1 MRTPTGEIITQYD
14 LHSCEKLGMVKYDF
28 LVTEV
33 SDKLAET
40 LKMLQEDGEIESY
53 LSLKQIYDK
62 YLHPNVLPIDDMKYW
77 KPIQN
82 VEVLGLFQFDSDVG
96 MQAAKKIKP
105 SSIMELADA
114 NGLMRLMTNEKGQET
129 PMEKYVRFKND
140 IALWYQEM
148 DEYGL
153 TKEEQQILKPYF
165 LKSYGVPPSQEQMMQ
180 MLMDPN
186 ICHFSLADAN
196 AARKIVGKKQMSKI
210 PALQQQI
217 LDQASSPALGQYVW
231 RFGIGPQMGYSFSII
246 HALAYSFIGF
256 QTAYAATRWNPIYWN
271 TANLIVN
278 SGSLEGY
285 ENEEDD
291 TEAKEKQTDYTKLA
305 RALGDIIGAGIK
317 VSLVDINKSQFSF
330 KPDIENNQILFG
342 MKALSGI
349 NSEAIDKII
358 AGRPYANIADF
369 MERCPLNKTQMISLI
384 KAGAFD
390 RLEIDWAREV
400 KMEPRMLVMAYYL
413 SKACD
418 PKTKL
423 TLQNF
428 NGLIQRNLIP
438 AELEHQRRVFEFN
451 KYLKANTKVGK
462 YFVFNEACDAFYQ
475 EFYDKEKLEII
486 NGLTCIQQKTWD
498 GIYQKEMDAARDW
511 LKSHQGEVLREL
523 NRQLFLELW
532 EKYAKGSFSSWEM
545 ESLCF
550 YYHDHELA
558 NVDMA
563 KYGISDFFSLPEEPE
578 VEYYFKRN
586 GHDIPIWK
594 THKIIGTVIAKNDNK
609 STISL
614 LTPTGVVTVKFTK
627 EYYAQYKKQ
636 ISEKQEDGSKKVV
649 EKGWFKRGT
658 MLMLTGFRRGDQ
670 FVTKTYKHTPTHQL
684 YKIEL
689 ENEGKDMILT
699 HERIDVEE

>member
-129 PMEKYVRFKND
+129 PMEKYVRFKNN
-140 IALWYQEM
+140 IALWYKEM

-217 LDQASSPALGQYVW
+217 LNQAASPALGQYVW
-231 RFGIGPQMGYSFSII
+231 KFGIGPQMGYSFSII

-285 ENEEDD
+285 DNEEDD
-291 TEAKEKQTDYTKLA
+291 AEAKEKQTDYTKLA

-349 NSEAIDKII
+349 NSETIDKII

-390 RLEIDWAREV
+390 RLETDWAREV

-428 NGLIQRNLIP
+428 NGLIQRNLVP

-451 KYLKANTKVGK
+451 KYLKANTKVGI
-462 YFVFNEACDAFYQ
+462 YFVFNDACNAFYE

-511 LKSHQGEVLREL
+511 LKSHQDEVLREL
-523 NRQLFLELW
+523 NRQLFIELW

-558 NVDMA
+558 NVNMT

-578 VEYYFKRN
+578 VDYYFKRN
-586 GHDIPIWK
+586 GQDIPIWK

-689 ENEGKDMILT
+689 ENEGRDMILT